1 MKFFKFAVLALV
13 FPFCMLL
20 AQTDYRAEAA
30 TIKEKFAQAIK
41 LYVDGNNSEAR
52 KVTQEAYFG
61 HFENLEAGIRINLSQ
76 KKSYAMEKQFG
87 DIRKAIKDEK
97 PLAEIQAMIDNL
109 NREIDEVLPV
119 IESGHRLVA
128 EYQDGGDGS
137 TAPGSDGNSAP
148 SGSGENAATS
158 GATSPWMSVYT
169 EFKTELDNAKAAFDK
184 KDASALKAALNR
196 AKFDIYRNERLEE
209 AVRKYVSSQ
218 TDQSI
223 QQIIGNLLREDADT
237 DKSKFD
243 EAINAL
249 DNLALKAVNDLPQ
262 ESYSIAP
269 QTALAQSDTSED
281 EGKDFTPIVQNI
293 KDKMAKVLQLYES
306 GKVDDAIDESG
317 NIYFDEYEESGME
330 NIVGAKNTQLKLD
343 TEASFNKISA
353 LMRAG
358 ASKEQIVAAQNK
370 LFDQLTQSLELTKK
384 SSNWDLFLYAFI
396 IILREGFEA
405 LIIVAAV
412 IALLIKSGNSKHLN
426 IVYSALGV
434 AVVLSI
440 ATAYGLNYIFGSENA
455 GQTREVM
462 EGAVMLIAVVLLF
475 YVGFWLLS
483 NASSKKW
490 SAYIQGQISNSL
502 SSGDSKMLWWTV
514 FLAVYRE
521 GAETV
526 LFYLALLFDAKS
538 PAATSMV
545 AAGFVAGLAALI
557 IVYIVIKKFSLKI
570 AIKPFFIATSVI
582 IFYMSVVF
590 VGKGV
595 MELVEGKVFVPTV
608 IDGLPTITW
617 IGFYPYV
624 QSLVPQAVM
633 IVLLIAG
640 ILILK
645 NKQKNNS

>member
-1 MKFFKFAVLALV
+1 MKFFKFAILALI

-30 TIKEKFAQAIK
+30 AIKEKFAQAVK
-41 LYVDGNNSEAR
+41 FYVDGNNSEAR
-52 KVTQEAYFG
+52 KITQEAYFG

-76 KKSYAMEKQFG
+76 KKSYDMEKQFG
-87 DIRKAIKDEK
+87 DIRKAIKAEK
-97 PLAEIQAMIDNL
+97 PLNEIQAMIDNL

-137 TAPGSDGNSAP
+137 TSAP
-148 SGSGENAATS
+148 ASGENSAAS
-158 GATSPWMSVYT
+158 GTTSPWMSVYT

-184 KDASALKAALNR
+184 KDAAALKAALNR
-196 AKFDIYRNERLEE
+196 AKFDIYRNEHLEE

-293 KDKMAKVLQLYES
+293 KDKMAKVLALYES

-557 IVYIVIKKFSLKI
+557 IVYIVIKEFSLKI

-633 IVLLIAG
+633 IVLLIVG

-645 NKQKNNS
+645 NKQKNKS

>member
-1 MKFFKFAVLALV
+1 MKFFKFAILALI

-30 TIKEKFAQAIK
+30 AIKEKFAQAVK
-41 LYVDGNNSEAR
+41 FYVDGNNSEAR
-52 KVTQEAYFG
+52 KITQEAYFG
-61 HFENLEAGIRINLSQ
+61 HFENLEAGIRINLGQ
-76 KKSYAMEKQFG
+76 KKSYDMEKQFG
-87 DIRKAIKDEK
+87 DIRKAIKAEK
-97 PLAEIQAMIDNL
+97 PLNEIQAMIDNL

-137 TAPGSDGNSAP
+137 TSAPASGGNSAA
-148 SGSGENAATS
+148 SGT
-158 GATSPWMSVYT
+158 TSPWMSVYT
-169 EFKTELDNAKAAFDK
+169 EFKAELDNAKAAFDK
-184 KDASALKAALNR
+184 KDTAALKAALNR

>member
-1 MKFFKFAVLALV
+1 MKFFKFAILALI

-30 TIKEKFAQAIK
+30 AIKEKFAQAVK
-41 LYVDGNNSEAR
+41 FYVDGNNSEAR
-52 KVTQEAYFG
+52 KITQEAYFG

-76 KKSYAMEKQFG
+76 KKSYDMEKQFG
-87 DIRKAIKDEK
+87 DIRKAIKAEK
-97 PLAEIQAMIDNL
+97 PLNEIQAMIDNL

-137 TAPGSDGNSAP
+137 TSAPASGGNSAA
-148 SGSGENAATS
+148 SGT
-158 GATSPWMSVYT
+158 TSPWMSVYT

-184 KDASALKAALNR
+184 KDTAALKAALNR

-330 NIVGAKNTQLKLD
+330 NIVGAKDTQLKLD

-538 PAATSMV
+538 PAAISMV

-633 IVLLIAG
+633 IVLLIVG

-645 NKQKNNS
+645 NKQKNKS

>member
-1 MKFFKFAVLALV
+1 MKFFKFAVLALI
-13 FPFCMLL
+13 FPLAMLF
-20 AQTDYRAEAA
+20 ADTDYRAEAA

-52 KVTQEAYFG
+52 KITQEAYFG
-61 HFENLEAGIRINLSQ
+61 HFENLEAGIRINLGQ
-76 KKSYAMEKQFG
+76 KKSYDMEKQFG
-87 DIRKAIKDEK
+87 DIRKAIKAEK
-97 PLAEIQAMIDNL
+97 PLNEIQAMIDNL
-109 NREIDEVLPV
+109 NREIDEVLPA

-137 TAPGSDGNSAP
+137 TSAPTSGGNSA
-148 SGSGENAATS
+148 TS
-158 GATSPWMSVYT
+158 GTTSPWMSVYT

-184 KDASALKAALNR
+184 KDTAALKAALNR

-370 LFDQLTQSLELTKK
+370 LFDQLTQSIELTKK

-645 NKQKNNS
+645 NKQKNKS

>member
-1 MKFFKFAVLALV
+1 MKFFKFAVLALI
-13 FPFCMLL
+13 FPLAMLF
-20 AQTDYRAEAA
+20 ADTDYRAEAA

-52 KVTQEAYFG
+52 KITQEAYFG
-61 HFENLEAGIRINLSQ
+61 HFENLEAGIRINLGQ
-76 KKSYAMEKQFG
+76 KKSYDMEKQFG
-87 DIRKAIKDEK
+87 DIRKAIKAEK
-97 PLAEIQAMIDNL
+97 PLNEIQAMIDNL
-109 NREIDEVLPV
+109 NREIDEVLPA

-137 TAPGSDGNSAP
+137 TSAPASGGNSAA
-148 SGSGENAATS
+148 SGT
-158 GATSPWMSVYT
+158 TSPWMSVYT

-184 KDASALKAALNR
+184 KDTAAIKAALNR

-545 AAGFVAGLAALI
+545 AVGFVAGLAALI

-645 NKQKNNS
+645 NKQKNKS

>member
-1 MKFFKFAVLALV
+1 MKFFKFAVLALI
-13 FPFCMLL
+13 FPLAMLF
-20 AQTDYRAEAA
+20 ADTDYRAEAA

-52 KVTQEAYFG
+52 KITQEAYFG
-61 HFENLEAGIRINLSQ
+61 HFENLEAGIRINLGQ
-76 KKSYAMEKQFG
+76 KKSYDMEKQFG
-87 DIRKAIKDEK
+87 DIRKAIKAEK
-97 PLAEIQAMIDNL
+97 PLNEIQAMIDNL
-109 NREIDEVLPV
+109 NREIDEVLPA

-137 TAPGSDGNSAP
+137 TSAPASGGNSAA
-148 SGSGENAATS
+148 SGT
-158 GATSPWMSVYT
+158 TSPWMSVYT

-184 KDASALKAALNR
+184 KDSAALKAALNR

-545 AAGFVAGLAALI
+545 AAGFVAGLVALI
-557 IVYIVIKKFSLKI
+557 VVYVIIKKFSLKI

-633 IVLLIAG
+633 IVLLIVG

-645 NKQKNNS
+645 NKQKNKS

>member
-1 MKFFKFAVLALV
+1 MKFFKFAILALI

-30 TIKEKFAQAIK
+30 AIKEKFAQAVK
-41 LYVDGNNSEAR
+41 FYVDGNNSEAR
-52 KVTQEAYFG
+52 KITQEAYFG

-76 KKSYAMEKQFG
+76 KKSYDMEKQFG
-87 DIRKAIKDEK
+87 DIRKAIKAEK
-97 PLAEIQAMIDNL
+97 PLNEIQAMIDNL

-137 TAPGSDGNSAP
+137 TSAPASGGNSAA
-148 SGSGENAATS
+148 SST
-158 GATSPWMSVYT
+158 TSPWMSVYT
-169 EFKTELDNAKAAFDK
+169 EFKAELDNAKAAFDK
-184 KDASALKAALNR
+184 KDTAALKAALNR

-633 IVLLIAG
+633 IVLLIVG

-645 NKQKNNS
+645 NKQKNKS

>member
-1 MKFFKFAVLALV
+1 MKFFKFAVLALI
-13 FPFCMLL
+13 FPLAMLF
-20 AQTDYRAEAA
+20 ADTDYRAEAA

-52 KVTQEAYFG
+52 KITQEAYFG
-61 HFENLEAGIRINLSQ
+61 HFENLEAGIRINLGQ
-76 KKSYAMEKQFG
+76 KKSYDMEKQFG
-87 DIRKAIKDEK
+87 DIRKAIKAEK
-97 PLAEIQAMIDNL
+97 PLNEIQAMIDNL
-109 NREIDEVLPV
+109 NREIDEVLPA

-137 TAPGSDGNSAP
+137 TSAPASGGNSAA
-148 SGSGENAATS
+148 SGT
-158 GATSPWMSVYT
+158 TSPWMSVYT
-169 EFKTELDNAKAAFDK
+169 EFKAELDNAKAAFDK
-184 KDASALKAALNR
+184 KDTAALKAALNR

-595 MELVEGKVFVPTV
+595 IELVEGKVFVPTV

-633 IVLLIAG
+633 IVLLIVG

-645 NKQKNNS
+645 NKQKNKS

>member
-1 MKFFKFAVLALV
+1 MKFFKFAVLALI
-13 FPFCMLL
+13 FPLAMLF
-20 AQTDYRAEAA
+20 ADTDYRAEAA

-52 KVTQEAYFG
+52 KITQEAYFG
-61 HFENLEAGIRINLSQ
+61 HFENLEAGIRINLGQ
-76 KKSYAMEKQFG
+76 KKSYDMEKQFG
-87 DIRKAIKDEK
+87 DIRKAIKAEK
-97 PLAEIQAMIDNL
+97 PLNEIQAMIDNL
-109 NREIDEVLPV
+109 NREIDEVLPA

-137 TAPGSDGNSAP
+137 TSTPASGGNSAA
-148 SGSGENAATS
+148 SGT
-158 GATSPWMSVYT
+158 TSPWMSVYT

-184 KDASALKAALNR
+184 KDTAALKAALNR

-330 NIVGAKNTQLKLD
+330 NIVGAKDTQLKLD

-645 NKQKNNS
+645 NKQKNKS

>member
-1 MKFFKFAVLALV
+1 MKFFKFALLALI
-13 FPFCMLL
+13 FPLAMLF
-20 AQTDYRAEAA
+20 ADTDYRAEAA
-30 TIKEKFAQAIK
+30 AIKEKFAQAVK
-41 LYVDGNNSEAR
+41 FYVDGNNSEAR
-52 KVTQEAYFG
+52 KITQEAYFG

-76 KKSYAMEKQFG
+76 KKSYDMEKQFG
-87 DIRKAIKDEK
+87 DIRKAIKAEK
-97 PLAEIQAMIDNL
+97 PLNEIQAMIDNL

-128 EYQDGGDGS
+128 EYQDGGNGS
-137 TAPGSDGNSAP
+137 TSAPASGGNSAA
-148 SGSGENAATS
+148 SGT
-158 GATSPWMSVYT
+158 TSPWMSVYT

-184 KDASALKAALNR
+184 KDTAALKAALNR

-243 EAINAL
+243 EAINTL

-633 IVLLIAG
+633 IVLLIVG

-645 NKQKNNS
+645 NKQKNKS

>member
-1 MKFFKFAVLALV
+1 MKFFKFAVLALI
-13 FPFCMLL
+13 FPLAMLF
-20 AQTDYRAEAA
+20 ADTDYRAEAA

-52 KVTQEAYFG
+52 KITQEAYFG
-61 HFENLEAGIRINLSQ
+61 HFENLEAGIRINLGQ
-76 KKSYAMEKQFG
+76 KKSYDMEKQFG
-87 DIRKAIKDEK
+87 DIRKAIKAEK
-97 PLAEIQAMIDNL
+97 PLNEIQAMIDNL
-109 NREIDEVLPV
+109 NREIDEVLPA

-137 TAPGSDGNSAP
+137 TSTPASGGNSAA
-148 SGSGENAATS
+148 SGT
-158 GATSPWMSVYT
+158 TSPWMSVYT

-184 KDASALKAALNR
+184 KDTAALKAALNR

-281 EGKDFTPIVQNI
+281 EGKDFAPIVQNI

-633 IVLLIAG
+633 IVLLIVG

-645 NKQKNNS
+645 NKQKNKS

>member
-1 MKFFKFAVLALV
+1 MKFFKFAVLALI
-13 FPFCMLL
+13 FPLAMLF
-20 AQTDYRAEAA
+20 ADTDYRAEAA

-52 KVTQEAYFG
+52 KITQEAYFG
-61 HFENLEAGIRINLSQ
+61 HFENLEAGIRINLGQ
-76 KKSYAMEKQFG
+76 KKSYDMEKQFG
-87 DIRKAIKDEK
+87 DIRKAIKAEK
-97 PLAEIQAMIDNL
+97 PLNEIQAMIDNL

-137 TAPGSDGNSAP
+137 TSAPASGGNSAA
-148 SGSGENAATS
+148 SGT
-158 GATSPWMSVYT
+158 TSPWMSVYT

-184 KDASALKAALNR
+184 KDTAALKAALNR

-557 IVYIVIKKFSLKI
+557 IVYIVIKEFSLKI

-645 NKQKNNS
+645 NKQKNKS

>member
-1 MKFFKFAVLALV
+1 MKFFKFAILALI

-30 TIKEKFAQAIK
+30 AIKEKFAQAVK
-41 LYVDGNNSEAR
+41 FYVDGNNSEAR
-52 KVTQEAYFG
+52 KITQEAYFG

-76 KKSYAMEKQFG
+76 KKSYDMEKQFG
-87 DIRKAIKDEK
+87 DIRKAIKAEK
-97 PLAEIQAMIDNL
+97 PLNEIQAMIDNL

-137 TAPGSDGNSAP
+137 TSAPASGGNSAA
-148 SGSGENAATS
+148 SGT
-158 GATSPWMSVYT
+158 TSPWMSVYT
-169 EFKTELDNAKAAFDK
+169 EFKAELDNAKAAFDK
-184 KDASALKAALNR
+184 KDTAALKAALNR

-538 PAATSMV
+538 PAAISMV

-624 QSLVPQAVM
+624 QSLVPQVVM
-633 IVLLIAG
+633 IVLLIVG

-645 NKQKNNS
+645 NKQKNKS

>member
-1 MKFFKFAVLALV
+1 MKFFKFAILALI

-30 TIKEKFAQAIK
+30 AIKEKFAQAVK
-41 LYVDGNNSEAR
+41 FYVDGNNSEAR
-52 KVTQEAYFG
+52 KITQEAYFG
-61 HFENLEAGIRINLSQ
+61 HFENLEAGIRINLGQ
-76 KKSYAMEKQFG
+76 KKSYDMEKQFG
-87 DIRKAIKDEK
+87 DIRKAIKAEK
-97 PLAEIQAMIDNL
+97 PLNEIQAMIDNL
-109 NREIDEVLPV
+109 NREIDEVLPA

-137 TAPGSDGNSAP
+137 TSAPTSGGNSAA
-148 SGSGENAATS
+148 SGT
-158 GATSPWMSVYT
+158 TSPWMSVYT

-184 KDASALKAALNR
+184 KDTAALKAALNR

-538 PAATSMV
+538 PAAISMV

-645 NKQKNNS
+645 NKQKNKS

>member
-1 MKFFKFAVLALV
+1 MKFFKFAILALI

-30 TIKEKFAQAIK
+30 AIKEKFAQAVK
-41 LYVDGNNSEAR
+41 FYVDGNNSEAR
-52 KVTQEAYFG
+52 KITQEAYFG

-76 KKSYAMEKQFG
+76 KKSYDMEKQFG
-87 DIRKAIKDEK
+87 DIRKAIKAEK
-97 PLAEIQAMIDNL
+97 PLNEIQAMIDNL

-137 TAPGSDGNSAP
+137 TSAPASGGNSAA
-148 SGSGENAATS
+148 SGT
-158 GATSPWMSVYT
+158 TSPWMSVYT
-169 EFKTELDNAKAAFDK
+169 EFKAELDNAKAAFDK
-184 KDASALKAALNR
+184 KDTAALKAALNR
-196 AKFDIYRNERLEE
+196 AKFDIYRNEHLEE

-330 NIVGAKNTQLKLD
+330 NIVGAKDTQLKLD

-633 IVLLIAG
+633 IVLLIVG

-645 NKQKNNS
+645 NKQKNKS

>member
-1 MKFFKFAVLALV
+1 MKFFKFAVLALI
-13 FPFCMLL
+13 FPLAMLF
-20 AQTDYRAEAA
+20 ADTDYRAEAA

-52 KVTQEAYFG
+52 KITQEAYFG
-61 HFENLEAGIRINLSQ
+61 HFENLEAGIRINLGQ
-76 KKSYAMEKQFG
+76 KKSYDMEKQFG
-87 DIRKAIKDEK
+87 DIRKAIKAEK
-97 PLAEIQAMIDNL
+97 PVSEIQAMIDNL

-137 TAPGSDGNSAP
+137 TSAPASGGNSAA
-148 SGSGENAATS
+148 SGT
-158 GATSPWMSVYT
+158 TSPWMSVYT

-184 KDASALKAALNR
+184 KDATALKAALNR

-490 SAYIQGQISNSL
+490 SAYIQGQISSSL

-633 IVLLIAG
+633 IVLLIVG

-645 NKQKNNS
+645 NKQKNKS

>member
-1 MKFFKFAVLALV
+1 MKFFKFAVLALI
-13 FPFCMLL
+13 FPLAMLF
-20 AQTDYRAEAA
+20 ADTDYRAEAA
-30 TIKEKFAQAIK
+30 AIKEKFAQAVK
-41 LYVDGNNSEAR
+41 FYVDGNNSEAR
-52 KVTQEAYFG
+52 KITQEAYFG

-76 KKSYAMEKQFG
+76 KKSYDMEKQFG
-87 DIRKAIKDEK
+87 DIRKAIKAEK
-97 PLAEIQAMIDNL
+97 PLNEIQAMIDNL

-137 TAPGSDGNSAP
+137 TSAPASGGNSAA
-148 SGSGENAATS
+148 SGT
-158 GATSPWMSVYT
+158 TSPWMSVYT
-169 EFKTELDNAKAAFDK
+169 EFKAELDNAKAAFDK
-184 KDASALKAALNR
+184 KDTAALKAALNR

-223 QQIIGNLLREDADT
+223 QQIIGNLLSEDADT

-633 IVLLIAG
+633 IVLLIVG

-645 NKQKNNS
+645 NKQKNKS

>member
-1 MKFFKFAVLALV
+1 MKFFKFAVLALI
-13 FPFCMLL
+13 FPLAMLF
-20 AQTDYRAEAA
+20 ADTDYRAEAA

-52 KVTQEAYFG
+52 KITQEAYFG

-76 KKSYAMEKQFG
+76 KKSYDMEKQFG
-87 DIRKAIKDEK
+87 DIRKAIKAEK
-97 PLAEIQAMIDNL
+97 PLNEIQAMIDNL

-137 TAPGSDGNSAP
+137 TSAPASGGNSAA
-148 SGSGENAATS
+148 SGT
-158 GATSPWMSVYT
+158 TSPWMSVYT

-184 KDASALKAALNR
+184 KDTAALKAALNR

-330 NIVGAKNTQLKLD
+330 NIVGAKDTQLKLD

-633 IVLLIAG
+633 IVLLIVG

-645 NKQKNNS
+645 NKQKNKS

>member
-1 MKFFKFAVLALV
+1 MKFFKFAVLALI
-13 FPFCMLL
+13 FPLAMLF
-20 AQTDYRAEAA
+20 ADTDYRAEAA

-52 KVTQEAYFG
+52 KITQEAYFG
-61 HFENLEAGIRINLSQ
+61 HFENLEAGIRINLGQ
-76 KKSYAMEKQFG
+76 KKSYDMEKQFG
-87 DIRKAIKDEK
+87 DIRKAIKAEK
-97 PLAEIQAMIDNL
+97 PLNEIQAMIDNL
-109 NREIDEVLPV
+109 NREIDEVLPA

-137 TAPGSDGNSAP
+137 TSAPASGGNSAA
-148 SGSGENAATS
+148 SGT
-158 GATSPWMSVYT
+158 TSPWMSVYT

-184 KDASALKAALNR
+184 KDSAALKAALNR

-434 AVVLSI
+434 AIVLSI

-633 IVLLIAG
+633 IVLLIVG

-645 NKQKNNS
+645 NKQKNKS

>member
-1 MKFFKFAVLALV
+1 MKFFKFAVLALI
-13 FPFCMLL
+13 FPLAMLF
-20 AQTDYRAEAA
+20 ADTDYRAEAA

-52 KVTQEAYFG
+52 KITQEAYFG
-61 HFENLEAGIRINLSQ
+61 HFENLEAGIRINLGQ
-76 KKSYAMEKQFG
+76 KKSYDMEKQFG
-87 DIRKAIKDEK
+87 DIRKAIKAEK
-97 PLAEIQAMIDNL
+97 PLNEIQAMIDNL
-109 NREIDEVLPV
+109 NREIDEVLPA

-137 TAPGSDGNSAP
+137 TSAPASGGNSAA
-148 SGSGENAATS
+148 SGT
-158 GATSPWMSVYT
+158 TSPWMSVYT

-184 KDASALKAALNR
+184 KDAAALKAALNR

-281 EGKDFTPIVQNI
+281 EGKDFAPIVQNI

-330 NIVGAKNTQLKLD
+330 NIVGAKDTQLKLD

-633 IVLLIAG
+633 IVLLIVG

-645 NKQKNNS
+645 NKQKNKS

>member
-1 MKFFKFAVLALV
+1 MKFFKFAVLALI
-13 FPFCMLL
+13 FPLAMLF
-20 AQTDYRAEAA
+20 ADTDYRAEAA

-52 KVTQEAYFG
+52 KITQEAYFG

-76 KKSYAMEKQFG
+76 KKSYDMEKQFG
-87 DIRKAIKDEK
+87 DIRKAIKAEK
-97 PLAEIQAMIDNL
+97 PLNEIQAMIDNL

-137 TAPGSDGNSAP
+137 TSAPASGGNSAA
-148 SGSGENAATS
+148 SGT
-158 GATSPWMSVYT
+158 TSPWMSVYT

-184 KDASALKAALNR
+184 KDTAALKAALNR

-330 NIVGAKNTQLKLD
+330 NIVGAKDTQLKLD

-538 PAATSMV
+538 PAAISMV

-633 IVLLIAG
+633 IVLLIVG

-645 NKQKNNS
+645 NKQKNKS

>member
-1 MKFFKFAVLALV
+1 MKFFKFAILALI

-30 TIKEKFAQAIK
+30 AIKEKFAQAVK
-41 LYVDGNNSEAR
+41 FYVDGNNSEAR
-52 KVTQEAYFG
+52 KITQEAYFG

-76 KKSYAMEKQFG
+76 KKSYDMEKQFG
-87 DIRKAIKDEK
+87 DIRKAIKAEK
-97 PLAEIQAMIDNL
+97 PLNEIQAMIDNL

-137 TAPGSDGNSAP
+137 TSAP
-148 SGSGENAATS
+148 ASGGNFAASGT
-158 GATSPWMSVYT
+158 TSPWMSVYT
-169 EFKTELDNAKAAFDK
+169 EFKAELDNAKAAFDK
-184 KDASALKAALNR
+184 KDTAALKAALNR

-370 LFDQLTQSLELTKK
+370 LFDQLTQSIELTKK

-633 IVLLIAG
+633 IVLLIVG

-645 NKQKNNS
+645 NKQKNKS

>member
-1 MKFFKFAVLALV
+1 MKFFKFVVLALI
-13 FPFCMLL
+13 FPLAMLF
-20 AQTDYRAEAA
+20 ADTDYRAEAA

-52 KVTQEAYFG
+52 KITQEAYFG
-61 HFENLEAGIRINLSQ
+61 HFENLEAGIRINLGQ
-76 KKSYAMEKQFG
+76 KKSYDMEKQFG
-87 DIRKAIKDEK
+87 DIRKAIKAEK
-97 PLAEIQAMIDNL
+97 PLNEIQAMIDNL
-109 NREIDEVLPV
+109 NREIDEVLPA

-137 TAPGSDGNSAP
+137 TSAPTSGGNSAA
-148 SGSGENAATS
+148 SGT
-158 GATSPWMSVYT
+158 TSPWMSVYT
-169 EFKTELDNAKAAFDK
+169 EFKAELDNAKAAFDK
-184 KDASALKAALNR
+184 KDTAALKAALNR

-645 NKQKNNS
+645 NKQKNKS

>member
-1 MKFFKFAVLALV
+1 MKFFKFAVLALI
-13 FPFCMLL
+13 FPLTMLF
-20 AQTDYRAEAA
+20 ADTDYRAEAA
-30 TIKEKFAQAIK
+30 AIKEKFAQAVK
-41 LYVDGNNSEAR
+41 FYVDGNNSEAR
-52 KVTQEAYFG
+52 KITQEAYFG

-76 KKSYAMEKQFG
+76 KKSYDMEKQFG
-87 DIRKAIKDEK
+87 DIRKAIKAEK
-97 PLAEIQAMIDNL
+97 PLNEIQAMIDNL

-137 TAPGSDGNSAP
+137 TSAPASGGNSAA
-148 SGSGENAATS
+148 SGT
-158 GATSPWMSVYT
+158 TSPWMSVYT

-184 KDASALKAALNR
+184 KDTAALKAALNR

-281 EGKDFTPIVQNI
+281 ESKDFTPIVQNI

-645 NKQKNNS
+645 NKQKNKS

>member
-1 MKFFKFAVLALV
+1 MKFFKFAVLALI
-13 FPFCMLL
+13 FPLAMLF
-20 AQTDYRAEAA
+20 ADTDYRAEAA

-52 KVTQEAYFG
+52 KITQEAYFG
-61 HFENLEAGIRINLSQ
+61 HFENLEAGIRINLGQ
-76 KKSYAMEKQFG
+76 KKSYDMEKQFG
-87 DIRKAIKDEK
+87 DIRKAIKAEK
-97 PLAEIQAMIDNL
+97 PLNEIQAMIDNL
-109 NREIDEVLPV
+109 NREIDEVLPA

-137 TAPGSDGNSAP
+137 TSAPASGGNSAA
-148 SGSGENAATS
+148 SGT
-158 GATSPWMSVYT
+158 TSPWMSVYT

-184 KDASALKAALNR
+184 KDTAALKAALNR

-281 EGKDFTPIVQNI
+281 EGKDFAPIVQNI

-633 IVLLIAG
+633 IVLLIVG

>member
-1 MKFFKFAVLALV
+1 MKFFKFVVLALI
-13 FPFCMLL
+13 FPLAMLF
-20 AQTDYRAEAA
+20 ADTDYRAEAA

-52 KVTQEAYFG
+52 KITQEAYFG
-61 HFENLEAGIRINLSQ
+61 HFENLEAGIRINLGQ
-76 KKSYAMEKQFG
+76 KKSYDMEKQFG
-87 DIRKAIKDEK
+87 DIRKAIKAEK
-97 PLAEIQAMIDNL
+97 PLNEIQAMIDNL
-109 NREIDEVLPV
+109 NREIDEVLPA

-137 TAPGSDGNSAP
+137 TSAPASGGNSAA
-148 SGSGENAATS
+148 SGT
-158 GATSPWMSVYT
+158 TSPWMSVYT
-169 EFKTELDNAKAAFDK
+169 EFKAELDNAKAAFDK
-184 KDASALKAALNR
+184 KDTAALKAALNR

-526 LFYLALLFDAKS
+526 LFYSALLFDAKS

-582 IFYMSVVF
+582 IFYMSVVV

-633 IVLLIAG
+633 IVLLIVG

-645 NKQKNNS
+645 NKQKNKS

>member
-1 MKFFKFAVLALV
+1 
-13 FPFCMLL
+13 
-20 AQTDYRAEAA
+20 
-30 TIKEKFAQAIK
+30 
-41 LYVDGNNSEAR
+41 
-52 KVTQEAYFG
+52 
-61 HFENLEAGIRINLSQ
+61 
-76 KKSYAMEKQFG
+76 
-87 DIRKAIKDEK
+87 
-97 PLAEIQAMIDNL
+97 MIDNL
-109 NREIDEVLPV
+109 NREIDEVLPA

-137 TAPGSDGNSAP
+137 TSAPASGGNSAA
-148 SGSGENAATS
+148 SGT
-158 GATSPWMSVYT
+158 TSPWMSVYT

-184 KDASALKAALNR
+184 KDAAALKAALNR
-196 AKFDIYRNERLEE
+196 AKFDIYRNEHLEE

-370 LFDQLTQSLELTKK
+370 LFDQLTQSIELTKK

-490 SAYIQGQISNSL
+490 SAYIQGQISSSL

-645 NKQKNNS
+645 NKQKNKS

>member
-1 MKFFKFAVLALV
+1 MKFFKFAVLALI
-13 FPFCMLL
+13 FPLAMLF
-20 AQTDYRAEAA
+20 ADTDYRAEAA

-52 KVTQEAYFG
+52 KITQEAYFG
-61 HFENLEAGIRINLSQ
+61 HFENLEAGIRINLGQ
-76 KKSYAMEKQFG
+76 KKSYDMEKQFG
-87 DIRKAIKDEK
+87 DIRKAIKAEK
-97 PLAEIQAMIDNL
+97 PLNEIQAMIDNL

-137 TAPGSDGNSAP
+137 TSAPASGGNSAA
-148 SGSGENAATS
+148 SGT
-158 GATSPWMSVYT
+158 TSPWMSVYT

-184 KDASALKAALNR
+184 KDTAALKAALNR

-223 QQIIGNLLREDADT
+223 QQIIGNLLREDSDT

-281 EGKDFTPIVQNI
+281 EGKDFAPIVQNI

-633 IVLLIAG
+633 IVLLIVG

-645 NKQKNNS
+645 NKQKNKS

>member
-1 MKFFKFAVLALV
+1 MKFFKFAILALI

-30 TIKEKFAQAIK
+30 AIKEKFAQAIK

-137 TAPGSDGNSAP
+137 TQVGAASDSSGNSVA
-148 SGSGENAATS
+148 SGT
-158 GATSPWMSVYT
+158 TSPWMSVYT

-196 AKFDIYRNERLEE
+196 AKFDIYRNKRLEE
-209 AVRKYVSSQ
+209 AVRKHVSSQ

-223 QQIIGNLLREDADT
+223 QQIIGNLLRENTDAD
-237 DKSKFD
+237 KAKFN

-249 DNLALKAVNDLPQ
+249 DNLALKAVSDLPQ

-269 QTALAQSDTSED
+269 QTALAQSEASD
-281 EGKDFTPIVQNI
+281 EGKDFAPIVQNI
-293 KDKMAKVLQLYES
+293 KDKMAKVLALYES
-306 GKVDDAIDESG
+306 GKVDEAIDESG

-384 SSNWDLFLYAFI
+384 SSNWDLFLYALI

-434 AVVLSI
+434 AIVLSI

-483 NASSKKW
+483 NANSKKW
-490 SAYIQGQISNSL
+490 TAYIQGQISSSL

-526 LFYLALLFDAKS
+526 LFYLALLFDAKT

-545 AAGFVAGLAALI
+545 AAGFVAGLVALI
-557 IVYIVIKKFSLKI
+557 VIYVIIKKFSLKI

>member
-1 MKFFKFAVLALV
+1 MKFFKFAVLALI
-13 FPFCMLL
+13 FPLAMLF
-20 AQTDYRAEAA
+20 ADTDYRAEAA

-52 KVTQEAYFG
+52 KITQEAYFG
-61 HFENLEAGIRINLSQ
+61 HFENLEAGIRINLGQ
-76 KKSYAMEKQFG
+76 KKSYDMEKQFG
-87 DIRKAIKDEK
+87 DIRKAIKAEK
-97 PLAEIQAMIDNL
+97 PLNEIQAMIDNL
-109 NREIDEVLPV
+109 NREIDEVLPA

-137 TAPGSDGNSAP
+137 TSAPTSGGNSAA
-148 SGSGENAATS
+148 SGT
-158 GATSPWMSVYT
+158 TSPWMSVYT

-184 KDASALKAALNR
+184 KDTAALKAALNR

-223 QQIIGNLLREDADT
+223 QQIIGNLLREDSDT

-249 DNLALKAVNDLPQ
+249 DNLTLKAVNDLPQ

-645 NKQKNNS
+645 NKQKNKS

>member
-1 MKFFKFAVLALV
+1 MKFFKFAVLALI
-13 FPFCMLL
+13 FPLAMLF
-20 AQTDYRAEAA
+20 ADTDYRAEAA

-52 KVTQEAYFG
+52 KITQEAYFG
-61 HFENLEAGIRINLSQ
+61 HFENLEAGIRINLGQ
-76 KKSYAMEKQFG
+76 KKSYDMEKQFG
-87 DIRKAIKDEK
+87 DIRKAIKAEK
-97 PLAEIQAMIDNL
+97 PLNEIQAMIDNL

-137 TAPGSDGNSAP
+137 TSAPASDGNSAA
-148 SGSGENAATS
+148 SGT
-158 GATSPWMSVYT
+158 TSPWMSVYT
-169 EFKTELDNAKAAFDK
+169 EFKTELDNAKVAFDK
-184 KDASALKAALNR
+184 KDAAALKVALNR

-293 KDKMAKVLQLYES
+293 KDKMAKVLALYES

-633 IVLLIAG
+633 IVLLIVG

-645 NKQKNNS
+645 NKQKNKS

>member
-1 MKFFKFAVLALV
+1 MKFFKFAVLALI
-13 FPFCMLL
+13 FPLAMLF
-20 AQTDYRAEAA
+20 ADTDYRAEAA

-52 KVTQEAYFG
+52 KITQEAYFG

-76 KKSYAMEKQFG
+76 KKSYDMEKQFG
-87 DIRKAIKDEK
+87 DIRKAIKAEK
-97 PLAEIQAMIDNL
+97 PLNEIQAMIDNL

-137 TAPGSDGNSAP
+137 TSAPASGGNSAA
-148 SGSGENAATS
+148 SGT
-158 GATSPWMSVYT
+158 TSPWMSVYT

-184 KDASALKAALNR
+184 KDTAALKAALNR
-196 AKFDIYRNERLEE
+196 AKFDIYRNEHLEE

-223 QQIIGNLLREDADT
+223 QQIIGNLLRGDADT

-249 DNLALKAVNDLPQ
+249 DNLTLKAVNDLPQ
-262 ESYSIAP
+262 KSYSIAP

-330 NIVGAKNTQLKLD
+330 NIVGAKDTQLKLD

-545 AAGFVAGLAALI
+545 AAGFVAGLVALI
-557 IVYIVIKKFSLKI
+557 VVYVIIKKFSLKI

-633 IVLLIAG
+633 IVLLIVG

-645 NKQKNNS
+645 NKQKNKS

>member
-1 MKFFKFAVLALV
+1 MKFFKFAVLALI
-13 FPFCMLL
+13 FPLAMLF
-20 AQTDYRAEAA
+20 ADTDYRAEAA

-52 KVTQEAYFG
+52 KITQEAYFG
-61 HFENLEAGIRINLSQ
+61 HFENLEAGIRINLGQ
-76 KKSYAMEKQFG
+76 KKSYDMEKQFG
-87 DIRKAIKDEK
+87 DIRKAIKAEK
-97 PLAEIQAMIDNL
+97 PLNEIQAMIDNL
-109 NREIDEVLPV
+109 NREIDEVLPA

-137 TAPGSDGNSAP
+137 TSAPASGGNSAA
-148 SGSGENAATS
+148 SGT
-158 GATSPWMSVYT
+158 TSPWMSVYT

-184 KDASALKAALNR
+184 KDAAALKAALNR
-196 AKFDIYRNERLEE
+196 AKFDIYRNEHLEE

-633 IVLLIAG
+633 IVLLIVG

-645 NKQKNNS
+645 NKQKNKS

>member
-1 MKFFKFAVLALV
+1 MKFFKFALLALI
-13 FPFCMLL
+13 FPLAMLF
-20 AQTDYRAEAA
+20 ADTDYRAEAA

-52 KVTQEAYFG
+52 KITQEAYFG
-61 HFENLEAGIRINLSQ
+61 HFENLEAGIRINLGQ
-76 KKSYAMEKQFG
+76 KKSYDMEKQFG
-87 DIRKAIKDEK
+87 DIRKAIKAEK
-97 PLAEIQAMIDNL
+97 PLNEIQAMIDNL
-109 NREIDEVLPV
+109 NREIDEVLPA

-137 TAPGSDGNSAP
+137 TSVPTSGGNSAA
-148 SGSGENAATS
+148 SGT
-158 GATSPWMSVYT
+158 TSPWMSVYT

-184 KDASALKAALNR
+184 KDTAALKAALNR

-281 EGKDFTPIVQNI
+281 EGKDFAPIVQNI

-545 AAGFVAGLAALI
+545 AVGFVAGLAALI

>member
-1 MKFFKFAVLALV
+1 
-13 FPFCMLL
+13 
-20 AQTDYRAEAA
+20 
-30 TIKEKFAQAIK
+30 
-41 LYVDGNNSEAR
+41 
-52 KVTQEAYFG
+52 
-61 HFENLEAGIRINLSQ
+61 
-76 KKSYAMEKQFG
+76 
-87 DIRKAIKDEK
+87 
-97 PLAEIQAMIDNL
+97 
-109 NREIDEVLPV
+109 
-119 IESGHRLVA
+119 
-128 EYQDGGDGS
+128 
-137 TAPGSDGNSAP
+137 
-148 SGSGENAATS
+148 
-158 GATSPWMSVYT
+158 
-169 EFKTELDNAKAAFDK
+169 
-184 KDASALKAALNR
+184 
-196 AKFDIYRNERLEE
+196 
-209 AVRKYVSSQ
+209 
-218 TDQSI
+218 
-223 QQIIGNLLREDADT
+223 
-237 DKSKFD
+237 
-243 EAINAL
+243 
-249 DNLALKAVNDLPQ
+249 
-262 ESYSIAP
+262 
-269 QTALAQSDTSED
+269 
-281 EGKDFTPIVQNI
+281 
-293 KDKMAKVLQLYES
+293 
-306 GKVDDAIDESG
+306 
-317 NIYFDEYEESGME
+317 
-330 NIVGAKNTQLKLD
+330 
-343 TEASFNKISA
+343 
-353 LMRAG
+353 MRAG

-633 IVLLIAG
+633 IVLLIVG

-645 NKQKNNS
+645 NKQKNKS

>member
-1 MKFFKFAVLALV
+1 MKFFKFAVLALI
-13 FPFCMLL
+13 FPLAMLF
-20 AQTDYRAEAA
+20 ADTDYRAEAA

-52 KVTQEAYFG
+52 KITQEAYFG

-76 KKSYAMEKQFG
+76 KKSYDMEKQFG
-87 DIRKAIKDEK
+87 DIRKAIKAEK
-97 PLAEIQAMIDNL
+97 PVSEIQAMIDNL

-137 TAPGSDGNSAP
+137 TSAPTSGGNSAA
-148 SGSGENAATS
+148 SGT
-158 GATSPWMSVYT
+158 TSPWMSVYT

-184 KDASALKAALNR
+184 KDTAALKAALNR

-293 KDKMAKVLQLYES
+293 KDKMAKVLQLYEN

-384 SSNWDLFLYAFI
+384 SSNWDLFLYALI

-490 SAYIQGQISNSL
+490 TAYIQGQISSSL

-526 LFYLALLFDAKS
+526 LFYLALLFDAKT

-545 AAGFVAGLAALI
+545 AAGFVAGLVALI
-557 IVYIVIKKFSLKI
+557 VVYVIIKKFSLKI

>member
-1 MKFFKFAVLALV
+1 MKFFKFAILALI

-30 TIKEKFAQAIK
+30 AIKEKFAQAVK
-41 LYVDGNNSEAR
+41 FYVDGNNSEAR
-52 KVTQEAYFG
+52 KITQEAYFG

-76 KKSYAMEKQFG
+76 KKSYDMEKQFG
-87 DIRKAIKDEK
+87 DIRKAIKAEK
-97 PLAEIQAMIDNL
+97 PLNEIQAMIDNL

-137 TAPGSDGNSAP
+137 TSAPASGGNSAA
-148 SGSGENAATS
+148 SGT
-158 GATSPWMSVYT
+158 TSPWMSVYT
-169 EFKTELDNAKAAFDK
+169 EFKAELDNAKAAFDK
-184 KDASALKAALNR
+184 KDTAALKATLNR

-455 GQTREVM
+455 GQTREVI

-490 SAYIQGQISNSL
+490 SAYIQGQISSSL

-645 NKQKNNS
+645 NKQKNKS

>member
-1 MKFFKFAVLALV
+1 MKFFKFAVLALI
-13 FPFCMLL
+13 FPLAMLF
-20 AQTDYRAEAA
+20 ADTDYRAEAA
-30 TIKEKFAQAIK
+30 SIKEKFAQAIK

-52 KVTQEAYFG
+52 KITQEAYFG

-76 KKSYAMEKQFG
+76 KKSYDMEKQFG
-87 DIRKAIKDEK
+87 DIRKAIKAEK
-97 PLAEIQAMIDNL
+97 PLNEIQAMIDNL

-137 TAPGSDGNSAP
+137 TSAPASGGNSAA
-148 SGSGENAATS
+148 SST
-158 GATSPWMSVYT
+158 TSPWMSVYT

-184 KDASALKAALNR
+184 KDTAALKAALNR

-281 EGKDFTPIVQNI
+281 EGKDFAPIVQNI

-490 SAYIQGQISNSL
+490 TAYIQGQISSSL

-526 LFYLALLFDAKS
+526 LFYLALLFDAKT

-557 IVYIVIKKFSLKI
+557 IVYIVIKEFSLKI

-645 NKQKNNS
+645 NKQKNKS

>member
-1 MKFFKFAVLALV
+1 MKFFKFAVLALI
-13 FPFCMLL
+13 FPLAMLF
-20 AQTDYRAEAA
+20 ADTDYRAEAA

-52 KVTQEAYFG
+52 KITQEAYFG
-61 HFENLEAGIRINLSQ
+61 HFENLEAGIRINLGQ
-76 KKSYAMEKQFG
+76 KKSYDMEKQFG
-87 DIRKAIKDEK
+87 DIRKAIKAEK
-97 PLAEIQAMIDNL
+97 PLNEIQAMIDNL
-109 NREIDEVLPV
+109 NREIDEVLPA

-137 TAPGSDGNSAP
+137 TSAPASGGNSAA
-148 SGSGENAATS
+148 SGT
-158 GATSPWMSVYT
+158 TSPWMSVYK

-184 KDASALKAALNR
+184 KDTAALKAALNR

-243 EAINAL
+243 EAINTL

-633 IVLLIAG
+633 IVLLIVG

-645 NKQKNNS
+645 NKQKNKS

>member
-1 MKFFKFAVLALV
+1 MKFFKFAILALI

-30 TIKEKFAQAIK
+30 AIKEKFAQAIK

-52 KVTQEAYFG
+52 KITQEAYFG

-76 KKSYAMEKQFG
+76 KKSYDMEKQFG
-87 DIRKAIKDEK
+87 DIRKAIKAEK
-97 PLAEIQAMIDNL
+97 PLNEIQAMIDNL

-137 TAPGSDGNSAP
+137 TSAPTSGGNSAA
-148 SGSGENAATS
+148 SGT
-158 GATSPWMSVYT
+158 TSPWMSVYT

-184 KDASALKAALNR
+184 KDTAALKAALNR

-490 SAYIQGQISNSL
+490 TAYIQGQISSSL

-526 LFYLALLFDAKS
+526 LFYLALLFDAKT

-557 IVYIVIKKFSLKI
+557 IVYIVIKEFSLKI

-633 IVLLIAG
+633 IVLLSAG

-645 NKQKNNS
+645 NKQKNKS